1 MWISSKWRGG
11 QSQAAGQRRSS
22 LQRPSWVYL
31 GTGKKLARAGQVRGL
46 QGSSPGCLHTCTGEG
61 RLAALPARRSPRGR
75 CLAARKPF
83 PAVFSLVVPG
93 SPFLFFFFFF
103 KSSNLSFFLKIAIEI
118 KHPLGAIETAGRL
131 CALQSLEHLVRL
143 GPGCWWGAG
152 EGCAPSRRRGLAA
165 GRPRAEYLCY
175 ILKNLNK

>member
-22 LQRPSWVYL
+22 FQRPSLVYL
-31 GTGKKLARAGQVRGL
+31 AKGRSVRERARYGVCRGARPAACTLAPL
-46 QGSSPGCLHTCTGEG
+46 EG

-75 CLAARKPF
+75 CSAARKPF
-83 PAVFSLVVPG
+83 PAVLSLAVPG
-93 SPFLFFFFFF
+93 SPLLFVFFFNFFET
-103 KSSNLSFFLKIAIEI
+103 AIEI
-118 KHPLGAIETAGRL
+118 KRPLGAIETAGRL
-131 CALQSLEHLVRL
+131 CSCSPWSTSSGWGRAAGAELEK
-143 GPGCWWGAG
+143 
-152 EGCAPSRRRGLAA
+152 GCAPSRRRGPAA

>member
-1 MWISSKWRGG
+1 M
-11 QSQAAGQRRSS
+11 AGRAKSGSGAETQQPPAPQLGLFRHGEEAGESGPGTGFAGELARVPAHLHRRRSARGAP
-22 LQRPSWVYL
+22 RPPQP
-31 GTGKKLARAGQVRGL
+31 AGPLPRGAQTFPRGL
-46 QGSSPGCLHTCTGEG
+46 FS
-61 RLAALPARRSPRGR
+61 RG
-75 CLAARKPF
+75 AWV
-83 PAVFSLVVPG
+83 AVPV
-93 SPFLFFFFFF
+93 FFFFFF